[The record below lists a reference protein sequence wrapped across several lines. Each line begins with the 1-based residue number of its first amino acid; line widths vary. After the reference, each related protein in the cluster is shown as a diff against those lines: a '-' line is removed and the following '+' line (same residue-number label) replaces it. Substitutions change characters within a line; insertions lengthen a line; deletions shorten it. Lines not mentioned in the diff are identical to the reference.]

1 MARRKQNT
9 AYRQPATSPS
19 AIIVYSIAAVLA
31 LAGLGDALYLTVLH
45 LTGQSAVCGG
55 SPSCS
60 QVLASKYAHIGPVPV
75 ALLGVLGYFSV
86 FSFAIFSIFNYA
98 RAAVLMRIT
107 VWLMFAVALLL
118 LYLQA
123 FVIHAFCR
131 YCLFSAAVTFFL
143 TGLVV
148 AIPAQ
153 SLTDWK
159 GRR

>member
-9 AYRQPATSPS
+9 AYRQPATSRP

-75 ALLGVLGYFSV
+75 ALLGGMIFAPVFGAMGFLPPDYYLTLRARRRRDAVRRQLPDALILDACSV
-86 FSFAIFSIFNYA
+86 ES
-98 RAAVLMRIT
+98 
-107 VWLMFAVALLL
+107 
-118 LYLQA
+118 
-123 FVIHAFCR
+123 
-131 YCLFSAAVTFFL
+131 
-143 TGLVV
+143 
-148 AIPAQ
+148 
-153 SLTDWK
+153 
-159 GRR
+159 

>member
-1 MARRKQNT
+1 MARREQNT
-9 AYRQPATSPS
+9 ANRHPATSRS

-31 LAGLGDALYLTVLH
+31 LAGLADALYLTVLH

-75 ALLGVLGYFSV
+75 ALLGILGYFSV
-86 FSFAIFSIFNYA
+86 FTFAIFSVFNYA
-98 RAAVLMRIT
+98 RATVLMRIT
-107 VWLMFAVALLL
+107 VWLMFAAALLL

-131 YCLFSAAVTFFL
+131 YCLFSAAITFFL

-148 AIPAQ
+148 ATPARP
-153 SLTDWK
+153 LNLK
-159 GRR
+159 N

>member
-1 MARRKQNT
+1 MARREQNT
-9 AYRQPATSPS
+9 FNRQPAISRS

-31 LAGLGDALYLTVLH
+31 LAGLADALYLTVLH

-75 ALLGVLGYFSV
+75 ALLGMLGYFSV
-86 FSFAIFSIFNYA
+86 FAFAIFSIFNYA
-98 RAAVLMRIT
+98 RASTFLRIT

-131 YCLFSAAVTFFL
+131 YCLFSAAITFFL

-148 AIPAQ
+148 ATPAR
-153 SLTDWK
+153 SFTPK
-159 GRR
+159 N

>member
-1 MARRKQNT
+1 MARREQNT
-9 AYRQPATSPS
+9 ANRQLAISRW
-19 AIIVYSIAAVLA
+19 AIIVYCIAAVLA
-31 LAGLGDALYLTVLH
+31 LAGLADALYLTVLH

-75 ALLGVLGYFSV
+75 ALLGMLGYFSV
-86 FSFAIFSIFNYA
+86 FTFAVFSIFKYA
-98 RAAVLMRIT
+98 RATVLMRIT

-131 YCLFSAAVTFFL
+131 YCLFSAAITFFL

-148 AIPAQ
+148 ATPARP
-153 SLTDWK
+153 LNPK
-159 GRR
+159 N